1 MMIWTR
7 TFRRVLGR
15 GDAATAP
22 LDRRAAAAISA
33 RRPAPAPTP
42 IDIAPADPLLAY
54 LQGTSGPVA
63 IDAIT
68 LDSPALR
75 AMRAAGVKL
84 VVPLI
89 SQGELLGL
97 LNLGPRL
104 SDQDYSGDDRQLLER
119 LSTQAAPALRVAQL
133 VREQEHEVRSR
144 ERLEQELR
152 VAQLIQ
158 QQFLPKKLPDLPGW
172 QVAAFYRPAAQVGG
186 DFYDFIELPDGA
198 VGLVCGDVTGHG
210 VPAALVMATTRS
222 ILRGDAPRLVSPSKV
237 LERANTLLHGDIPSN
252 MFVTCLFA
260 VLDPRTGRIRYAN
273 AGHDVPYV
281 HTADGVRELRARGM
295 PLGLMPGME
304 YEEKEAV
311 LAPGESILLHSDGL
325 AEAHNAE
332 RQMFGFPRL
341 KEMVAEHAGGQELI
355 DQLLTALDRFTPPGW
370 EQEDDITLVTLSRS
384 AGVTDE
390 EVLTDFMVES
400 VPGNERQVM
409 DRVALVVGGL
419 GLAPK
424 RVERLKTAVAEAA
437 MNAIEHGNR
446 GQRELPVA
454 VRVARA
460 DGDLIVRI
468 TDQGGGAEIPEAE
481 TPDIDA
487 KLAGLQ
493 KPRGWGLFLIKN
505 MVDDLRVHTDQRHH
519 TVELVL
525 HMNGDGD
532 GDNRN

>member
-1 MMIWTR
+1 MIWTR

-15 GDAATAP
+15 DVPAATP
-22 LDRRAAAAISA
+22 QGRRTTGPVAVQRPTPAA
-33 RRPAPAPTP
+33 TP
-42 IDIAPADPLLAY
+42 IDIGPGDPLLAY
-54 LQGTSGPVA
+54 FHGTSGPVA
-63 IDAIT
+63 IDSID

-75 AMRAAGVKL
+75 TMRAAGVKL

-104 SDQDYSGDDRQLLER
+104 SDQEYSGDDRRLLER

-133 VREQEHEVRSR
+133 VREQELEVRSH
-144 ERLEQELR
+144 ERVEQELR

-172 QVAAFYRPAAQVGG
+172 QVAAFYRPAVEVGG
-186 DFYDFIELPDGA
+186 DFYDFIELPNGA

-281 HTADGVRELRARGM
+281 HTANGVAELRARGM

-341 KEMVAEHAGGQELI
+341 KQLVAEHAGGQKLI
-355 DQLLTALDRFTPPGW
+355 DELLTALDHFTPPGW
-370 EQEDDITLVTLSRS
+370 QQEDDITLVTLSRS
-384 AGVTDE
+384 AGVSDE
-390 EVLTDFMVES
+390 EVLVDFMVES

-409 DRVALVVGGL
+409 DRVAKVVDDI
-419 GLAPK
+419 GLAPE

-437 MNAIEHGNR
+437 MNAIEHGNK
-446 GQRELPVA
+446 GQRELLVA
-454 VRVARA
+454 VRVAMA
-460 DGDLIVRI
+460 EGDLIVRI

-481 TPDIDA
+481 TPDLEA

-505 MVDDLRVHTDQRHH
+505 MVDDLRVHTDERHH

-525 HMNGDGD
+525 HLNGDGD